1 MTLDKIQLSNYRN
14 FIETELEFGSKCTI
28 FIGKNGAGKTNLLSG
43 MKQLLSFIF
52 TMKKDELQY
61 EFIASSDQRVKSFS
75 ATDARFGETTAGWDY
90 IYPVSIKGTATSAAG
105 VLSWEFLKEN
115 ESGGLKDTLYREANA
130 SFWNYYIN
138 NMSELPL
145 LAYFSYSY
153 PHVKTKIGDKIQ
165 DKLNSGFPLP
175 ANTAYYKW
183 DEDKDCLKIW
193 EQYFIMQYKNWKFEN
208 GRGDEN
214 YINYITQKLI
224 DFSKP
229 ISNDQANQEL
239 QIESL
244 RVVVGGKR
252 ESLLVQFKDGRA
264 IPFSELP
271 QGYKRIFSM
280 VFDLAN
286 RSYLLLKHCNPTG
299 IVIIDEIELHLH
311 PSLAQEI
318 LPRLTQTFDKMQF
331 IVSTHSPLVITN
343 CKQDDANRIYKLYR
357 DGKEYEK
364 IMVDNLYGV
373 DYNSGL
379 KHTMDTPPRNTE
391 LENLLEAY
399 AYWNTLENK
408 LMSDRIKNQ
417 IKILVGEDSSIYQS
431 LN

>member
-145 LAYFSYSY
+145 LAYFSDSY